1 MANSSFSLFAWVFV
15 FLKMS
20 IFFIYF
26 SYSLGMFPKITFYST
41 QILYHRKP
49 ESSDGNVTYLG
60 GRGMKQLSHLRRSKI
75 SNYDLDILLH

>member
-1 MANSSFSLFAWVFV
+1 
-15 FLKMS
+15 
-20 IFFIYF
+20 
-26 SYSLGMFPKITFYST
+26 MFPKITFYST